1 MGEVTKHIT
10 LEKEGSATIV
20 EKKSEFIGYAKPIK
34 SEEEAVEYIKEIR
47 KKHADARHN
56 VYGYVIGNTTRYSDD
71 GEPQGT
77 AGMPVLDVIRKTG
90 FTDAVIVV
98 TRYFGGILLGTGGLV
113 RAYSAAA
120 KAAAEAAHIVTY
132 EQYDEVSF
140 ICTYSDYPKI
150 EKELTFYP
158 VIIDGVDF
166 TDTVTVRLAIK
177 EDRTDELAEYLK
189 EMSAGRIA
197 LNKSGTRF
205 DYPRNM

>member
-1 MGEVTKHIT
+1 MGEVTSRTT
-10 LEKEGSATIV
+10 LEHEGVATLI
-20 EKKSEFIGYAKPIK
+20 EKKSEFIGYAKPVS
-34 SEEEAVEYIKEIR
+34 SEEEAIEYIKEIR

-56 VYGYVIGNTTRYSDD
+56 VYAYVIGNTTRYSDD

-77 AGMPVLDVIRKTG
+77 AGMPVLDIIRKTG

-132 EQYDEVSF
+132 EAYDEVCF
-140 ICTYSDYPKI
+140 VCTYADYPKI
-150 EKELTFYP
+150 EKDLTRFP

-166 TDTVTVRLAIK
+166 TDTVSVRLAIK
-177 EDRTDELAEYLK
+177 EDSTAALAEHLQ
-189 EMSAGRIA
+189 EMSAGRIE
-197 LNKSGTRF
+197 LNKTGTRF
-205 DYPRNM
+205 DCQ